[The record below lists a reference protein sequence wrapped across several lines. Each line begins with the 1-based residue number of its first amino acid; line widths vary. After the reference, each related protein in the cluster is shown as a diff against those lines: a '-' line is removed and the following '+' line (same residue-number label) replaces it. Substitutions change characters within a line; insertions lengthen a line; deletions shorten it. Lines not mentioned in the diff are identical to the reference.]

1 VVKFGI
7 RAMNF
12 YGTKLKKFSFMID
25 MVMTL
30 RWHDSRVIDLI
41 PDGLDKLSMGQEQAE
56 TNLWMPGINVTNRAI
71 EMYEIISSS
80 ITIYRTGEVRR
91 VERAISQVMKKF
103 ELQGYPFD
111 SQNLKIIIASS
122 KYMTDEVVLEDS
134 KKDSGVYEN
143 IWGLYNMLDWSTTNY
158 VTKDGPLEKS
168 RGCLEVNIKRG
179 LEKYSQDH
187 LLPSA
192 IVLMISWAVFFFPYA
207 NPFITARLCLSILAL
222 LQFTSLIVKSCRELP
237 GAAPFNWND
246 LFNQQIQA
254 LMFVTII
261 LNIASEIAYHT
272 FQNER
277 LAKGLNN
284 DAKILVPGLSIL
296 NIVLILGGGMNHW
309 YTLGH
314 CATLTQAFLA
324 IFLILYVAN
333 AVKKDRA
340 AQALEEAEKAKE
352 EPEV

>member
-12 YGTKLKKFSFMID
+12 YGTKLKQFSFMID

-41 PDGLDKLSMGQEQAE
+41 PEGLDKLSMGQEQAE
-56 TNLWMPGINVTNRAI
+56 ENLWMPGINVTNRAI
-71 EMYEIISSS
+71 EKYEIISASV
-80 ITIYRTGEVRR
+80 TIYRSGEVRR

-111 SQNLKIIIASS
+111 TQSLDVIVASS

-134 KKDSGVYEN
+134 KEDSGVYEN
-143 IWGLYNMLDWSTTNY
+143 IWGLYNMLDWSTKDY

-168 RGCLEVNIKRG
+168 RGSLTVNIKRG
-179 LEKYSQDH
+179 LEKYGQEH

-192 IVLMISWAVFFFPYA
+192 IVLMISWAVFYFPYA

-222 LQFTSLIVKSCRELP
+222 LQFTSLIVKSSRELP

-246 LFNQQIQA
+246 LINQQIQT

-261 LNIASEIAYHT
+261 LNISSEIANHT
-272 FQNER
+272 FQNED

-284 DAKILVPGLSIL
+284 QAKLLVPGLSIF
-296 NIVLILGGGMNHW
+296 NIVLILGGGMNQW
-309 YTLGH
+309 MTLEH
-314 CATLTQAFLA
+314 CATLTQVSLV
-324 IFLILYVAN
+324 IFLSLYIAY
-333 AVKKDRA
+333 AVKQERA
-340 AQALEEAEKAKE
+340 RARAKAEELKQEQMC
-352 EPEV
+352 